1 MNIFKPHK
9 GICIDCDQD
18 KWMVNSKGQCEECR
32 YKQNHGGK
40 TKLEVQIEKEKSKPK
55 KTYQLKRT
63 PLKRSKN
70 TLKRSFIEQSKES
83 KEKRDEVLKKDRET
97 YLEVFN
103 STPNE
108 CEECKLNGIYTPLPD
123 QFEDEEGNII
133 AIWQYSH
140 ILSKGAFEEFRHNK
154 NNINRIC
161 REHHDQWEF
170 GNRESMKIY
179 EPNQIIIQK
188 LKDGEL

>member
-1 MNIFKPHK
+1 MNIFKSHK
-9 GICIDCDQD
+9 GICIDCNQD
-18 KWMVNSKGQCEECR
+18 KWIVNSKGQCEECR

-63 PLKRSKN
+63 SLKRSKN
-70 TLKRSFIEQSKES
+70 TIKRSSIKQSKES
-83 KEKRDEVLKKDRET
+83 KEKRDEILKKDRET

-108 CEECKLNGIYTPLPD
+108 CEECRLNGIHTPLPD

-133 AIWQYSH
+133 ATWQYSH

-154 NNINRIC
+154 NNFNRLC
-161 REHHDQWEF
+161 REHHDMYEF
-170 GNRESMKIY
+170 GDRESMKIY
-179 EPNQIIIQK
+179 ESNQIIIRK
-188 LKDGEL
+188 LKNGEL